1 MFMGVNSKG
10 AHAQS
15 LSAVSCL
22 WAGTRPPPSLRL
34 FCSSELVREGLQS
47 HHSGCNLGVTMEEVD
62 LRSQHVGEAC
72 SPFVDV
78 VMATAAAE
86 QFGTRCPA
94 RHLER
99 GRNGRDGVCLWN
111 DEKEGDA
118 DGAGASHGSTPG
130 EAEQRPRGHA
140 VMPLSASFGV
150 MSFSPNGPSGV
161 APMDRSPGLP

>member
-1 MFMGVNSKG
+1 AEDSRLNVY
-10 AHAQS
+10 
-15 LSAVSCL
+15 
-22 WAGTRPPPSLRL
+22 AGELEVRPRSISQRSVMPLGRNTSTTMLRL
-34 FCSSELVREGLQS
+34 FCSSELVWEGLQS
-47 HHSGCNLGVTMEEVD
+47 HLSGCNLGVTMEEVD

-99 GRNGRDGVCLWN
+99 GRNGRDGVRLWN
-111 DEKEGDA
+111 DEQEGDA

-140 VMPLSASFGV
+140 VMPLSAIL
-150 MSFSPNGPSGV
+150 
-161 APMDRSPGLP
+161 R